1 MNLPTKKL
9 YNRDFSLLVA
19 GKFMSIFA
27 NQVLTFALPLYLFSI
42 SGSPVLFGS
51 VLGLSFLPFIVTSP
65 IAGIM
70 ADRYRKQRIMFSLDV
85 AITIIIAIYLSISG
99 MFTAIAPLI
108 MVKLIALNAIQ
119 GMYTPTSQACVPFLV
134 PEGKLI
140 RAHSILETVNT
151 LSNMAAPPTAG
162 ILLARFG
169 LFPVLLLCM
178 MCFAITAVMDLF
190 IRVPYQKPESS
201 GSIMQIVKNDMIQ
214 ALRFVRQHPILIKL
228 AVLMFVLSAL
238 IPGVFNVGVPVLVIQ
253 HLGMDTVYL
262 GTGRAIAWVGGVLG
276 GIIAGALGEKLKLK
290 SIPITSF
297 MLSISIVPI
306 ALAVRLNIPHFTA
319 FAIIVA
325 SDFLSGLALVLWSV
339 PILAYIQRISPPELI
354 GKVMSLFAG
363 LPMIAM
369 GMGLFLFGFLLEHF
383 PFTPWHIIF
392 AASFIC
398 CITTFLSKKYFKEV

>member
-1 MNLPTKKL
+1 
-9 YNRDFSLLVA
+9 
-19 GKFMSIFA
+19 MSIFA
-27 NQVLTFALPLYLFSI
+27 NQVLTFALPLYLLHMT
-42 SGSPVLFGS
+42 GSPILFGS

-65 IAGIM
+65 IAGII
-70 ADRYRKQRIMFSLDV
+70 ADRYQKQRIMFSLDV
-85 AITIIIAIYLSISG
+85 SVTIIIATYLSISG

-108 MVKLIALNAIQ
+108 MVKLIALNVIQ

-134 PEGKLI
+134 PKDKLI
-140 RAHSILETVNT
+140 QANSILETVNT

-169 LFPVLLLCM
+169 LFPILLLCM
-178 MCFAITAVMDLF
+178 ICFAITAVMDLL

-228 AVLMFVLSAL
+228 AVLMFVLSSL

-253 HLGMDTVYL
+253 HLGMGTVHL
-262 GTGRAIAWVGGVLG
+262 GTGRAIAWIGGVLG

-290 SIPITSF
+290 SIPITSLT
-297 MLSISIVPI
+297 LSVSIVPI
-306 ALAVRLNIPHFTA
+306 ALAVWLNIPHFTA

-325 SDFLSGLALVLWSV
+325 SDFLSGFALVLWSI
-339 PILAYIQRISPPELI
+339 PIWAYIQSISPPTLI
-354 GKVMSLFAG
+354 GKVTSLFAG

-369 GMGLFLFGFLLEHF
+369 GLGLLLFGFLFEHF
-383 PFTPWHIIF
+383 PFAPWHIIF

-398 CITTFLSKKYFKEV
+398 CITTFLLKKHFREA